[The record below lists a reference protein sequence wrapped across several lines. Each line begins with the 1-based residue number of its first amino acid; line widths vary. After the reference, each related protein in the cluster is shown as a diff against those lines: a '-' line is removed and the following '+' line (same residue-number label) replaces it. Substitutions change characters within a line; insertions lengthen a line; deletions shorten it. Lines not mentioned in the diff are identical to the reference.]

1 MKRFV
6 ILITV
11 LSLALPILAQQPP
24 VSFKFYGFVRDELF
38 YNSRKN
44 AEGVDG
50 LYHLYPLNRKPSA
63 ENGKDLNAIPHG
75 NFYAIASRVG
85 VDIAGPN
92 VGAAKL
98 TARMEADFTGSSST
112 PFILYLRQAFVRLSW
127 SSGSSLQ
134 IGHAWHPL
142 FGEVF
147 PDVLDLST
155 GAPFQ
160 PFNRSPLIKYSFNSG
175 KLSLS
180 LAAIW
185 QVSSLSTGPD
195 GKSNAYIKNSLLP
208 ELFAGINYRSGGFLG
223 GIGVEMLSLKPRTE
237 ASPAGA
243 TDSRFKVDER
253 ITTTSL
259 TAQAQYRR
267 GNLFLAAKSLLAS
280 NLGHTSLLGGYGIS
294 AIDSRTG
301 QQEYTAQRHSTSWL
315 DITYGS
321 KWLGGLFLG
330 YSKNL
335 GTSKPMINSA
345 FYGSGYDIDRLLHLT
360 ATFTYNLPH
369 WKAGFEY
376 SATTAYYGAVNLST
390 GKVSPGDPIT
400 CHRLLGVIMYTF

>member
-1 MKRFV
+1 MKHFA
-6 ILITV
+6 ILI
-11 LSLALPILAQQPP
+11 SFIILATAHTEAQQQT
-24 VSFKFYGFVRDELF
+24 VSYKFYGFIRDELF

-50 LYHLYPLNRKPSA
+50 LYHLYPLNRNPFG
-63 ENGKDLNAIPHG
+63 EGGKDLNAVPHG

-85 VDIAGPN
+85 VDISGPM

-112 PFILYLRQAFVRLSW
+112 PFILYLRQAFLKLTW
-127 SSGSSLQ
+127 SGGSSLQ

-160 PFNRSPLIKYSFNSG
+160 PFNRSPLIKYSFDKD

-185 QVSSLSTGPD
+185 QVSSLSPGPD

-223 GIGVEMLSLKPRTE
+223 GVGVEMLSLSPRTE
-237 ASPAGA
+237 ASPTG
-243 TDSRFKVDER
+243 SSSKFRVDER
-253 ITTTSL
+253 ITTASL

-267 GNLFLAAKSLLAS
+267 DKLFVAAKSLLAS
-280 NLGHTSLLGGYGIS
+280 NLGHTSLLGGYGVS
-294 AIDSRTG
+294 AVDPRTG
-301 QQEYTAQRHSTSWL
+301 QQDYTAQRHSTSWL

-335 GTSKPMINSA
+335 GTSKPLVGNA
-345 FYGSGYDIDRLLHLT
+345 FYGTGYDIDRLLHLT

-376 SATTAYYGAVNLST
+376 SATTAHYGAVSLTT
-390 GKVSPGDPIT
+390 GKVSPGDPVT
-400 CHRLLGVIMYTF
+400 GHRLLGVIMYTF